1 MIANTSHVLLPVL
14 LTLHENFYMSTHHL
28 SVYYSFI
35 SAYIPPDSMYLRKYF
50 HFLIARSHC
59 IEFIAM
65 VKNGQHP
72 VAKGISSNCVELW
85 VPVVLQP
92 VIIIAGKGILV
103 IGRHSCPDCFTTIW
117 SDCDDCDSSCWVSKM
132 LETIWSGWGRRDF
145 SCEILYA
152 ENYGSSVDNLQ
163 TRISMLPDM
172 THHFNYKYYTYAKKY
187 CL

>member
-85 VPVVLQP
+85 VPVVLQLSSSSP
-92 VIIIAGKGILV
+92 GRAYLWLVVTSVQIALQQFGQIVMIVIRPAECLK
-103 IGRHSCPDCFTTIW
+103 
-117 SDCDDCDSSCWVSKM
+117 CWKQYGQV
-132 LETIWSGWGRRDF
+132 EAE
-145 SCEILYA
+145 EIFHVKY
-152 ENYGSSVDNLQ
+152 
-163 TRISMLPDM
+163 SMQKIMVPQ
-172 THHFNYKYYTYAKKY
+172 
-187 CL
+187 